1 MYNRDGSY
9 HEQQAIDVTNMD
21 AEFLFRYRDELTGAM
36 EYHGGENRAPT
47 RAMEGLKHP
56 SRINDRSKIPEIAAK
71 SVAEIEARRAAGKRF
86 SVALGDSDAVRY
98 QKLKNLSVV
107 PAIVDPEKVA
117 DIDLEAFNTTKKS
130 AIEKPMRLQANL
142 LGITNV
148 DLKNSSISF
157 KFQFSN
163 ESLRKS
169 LKHQLDYGGSYVDY
183 AKAMTCFE
191 DLIKNAVL
199 IETHP
204 DYKAGTPKADRNLKQ
219 TYVLLSTMLDETG
232 ITPVEFEVKE
242 NYTIQNQLYLTV
254 MLTKVDPEVVGGA
267 YAVQDGSNPH
277 LFSESSSIMLTELL
291 KYVNPVDGEF
301 LKYVPDEF
309 LNAAQK
315 AAKQDAVARRK
326 ARYPSSKLE
335 KHSLN
340 LNDYTIDDI
349 LKWSDEEYARAY
361 KELGLAAI
369 PDDIL
374 LEDDFDF
381 EDVAEELDE
390 EPEKI
395 EILYRRKGLGGSHI
409 AADRMAVMT
418 EKRIGE
424 RIHDS
429 GAKGHPDY
437 ARRCI
442 TRIAHER
449 YEEPRQASGWRHI

>member
-1 MYNRDGSY
+1 MR
-9 HEQQAIDVTNMD
+9 T
-21 AEFLFRYRDELTGAM
+21 L
-36 EYHGGENRAPT
+36 
-47 RAMEGLKHP
+47 
-56 SRINDRSKIPEIAAK
+56 AK
-71 SVAEIEARRAAGKRF
+71 
-86 SVALGDSDAVRY
+86 
-98 QKLKNLSVV
+98 
-107 PAIVDPEKVA
+107 
-117 DIDLEAFNTTKKS
+117 
-130 AIEKPMRLQANL
+130 L

-148 DLKNSSISF
+148 DLKNSSVDF
-157 KFQFSN
+157 TFQFSN

-169 LKHQLDYGGSYVDY
+169 LKHQLEHGGNYVDY

-199 IETHP
+199 IETHR
-204 DYKAGTPKADRNLKQ
+204 DYKTGTPKADRDLKQ
-219 TYVLLSTMLDETG
+219 MYVLISAMRDELG

-242 NYTIQNQLYLTV
+242 NYTRQNQLYLTV
-254 MLTKVDPEVVGGA
+254 TLTKIDPEVLGERPAGVDRGM
-267 YAVQDGSNPH
+267 SP
-277 LFSESSSIMLTELL
+277 LFSESSDIMLSELL

-335 KHSLN
+335 KHSFN
-340 LNDYTIDDI
+340 LDDYTIDEI
-349 LKWSDEEYARAY
+349 LKWSDKDFERAY
-361 KELGLAAI
+361 DVLGLGGI
-369 PDDIL
+369 DDDIL
-374 LEDDFDF
+374 LEDDFSI

-395 EILYRRKGLGGSHI
+395 EILYRRKGLGGSHV

-418 EKRIGE
+418 EKRIDE

-437 ARRCI
+437 ARRYI
-442 TRIAHER
+442 TRIARKR
-449 YEEPRQASGWRHI
+449 YEEHRQASGWRHI